1 MPGGS
6 LAQKLAAQL
15 SATVLERLL
24 QAVVLI
30 LIARQVGPA
39 AFGPFAACIALTKIL
54 SVGFALGLDIWLLR
68 NGYREGD
75 TNRLAEYGTLCL
87 TLRVG
92 LGLLWLLG
100 VGVLARWLD
109 PVVFPPDLLLVTALA
124 VWGEELANI
133 VWSTFKAAL
142 QNQTLLKFVTLAQV
156 IAVGVTLILIGLG
169 VRSVLTF
176 AWAQASI
183 VGLHAL
189 VAVIWQIRTFGWR
202 WRAAT
207 LLPILRASVPFA
219 LSAGLAM
226 IYGRADIALVAYW
239 LGQEAA
245 GLYAPAVS
253 LANAL
258 ALIPTAVYYVMLP
271 LLSRAYAQG
280 GLVGEPLA
288 GRFVWSSVAVGG
300 LVGGGLALAAQPV
313 VGLVYGPAFAATGRL
328 VTVLSG
334 VLAARFISMALATVL
349 VAVGRQNV
357 RVVAQT
363 VVALLNVGLN
373 LWVIRRWGLTGVA
386 GVYVLTEWVLVIG
399 YGLLAWSW
407 RRGAV
412 GKATVNPA

>member
-1 MPGGS
+1 MRGGS

-24 QAVVLI
+24 QALVLI

-39 AFGPFAACIALTKIL
+39 AFGQFAACIALTKIL
-54 SVGFALGLDIWLLR
+54 SVTFTLGLDIWLLR
-68 NGYREGD
+68 EGYREGD
-75 TNRLAEYGTLCL
+75 PARLAEYGTICL
-87 TLRVG
+87 ALRAG
-92 LGLLWLLG
+92 LGLLWFLG
-100 VGVLARWLD
+100 IAVLARWLD
-109 PVVFPPDLLLVTALA
+109 PAAFPPALLVVTALS

-142 QNQTLLKFVTLAQV
+142 QNQTLLKFITLAQAL
-156 IAVGVTLILIGLG
+156 AVGVTLLLIALG

-176 AWAQASI
+176 AWAQAA
-183 VGLHAL
+183 VMGLHAA
-189 VAVIWQIRTFGWR
+189 VAVVWQMRTFGWR
-202 WRAAT
+202 WQPAT
-207 LLPILRASVPFA
+207 LLPVLRASVPFA
-219 LSAGLAM
+219 LSTGLAM
-226 IYGRADIALVAYW
+226 IYGRADIALVGAW

-245 GLYAPAVS
+245 GLYSPAVS

-271 LLSRAYAQG
+271 LLSRAYTENR
-280 GLVGEPLA
+280 LVEEPLA

-300 LVGGGLALAAQPV
+300 LVGVGLALVAQPV
-313 VGLVYGPAFAATGRL
+313 VRLLYGPAFAATGML
-328 VTVLSG
+328 LAVLSG

-357 RVVAQT
+357 RVVAQAI
-363 VVALLNVGLN
+363 VALLNVGLN

-399 YGLLAWSW
+399 YGWLAWSW
-407 RRGAV
+407 RREAIS
-412 GKATVNPA
+412 KATVNAA